1 MQRRRSRIPAPCP
14 ALAIL
19 DWGIGG
25 LGFFRLLRER
35 RPRVPVTYLSDS
47 GEIAYGKLSRRQ
59 LIERLQVIVPFLQR
73 HGVTR
78 LVVACNAMST
88 VLPLAENRDP
98 GSLPMIGVISPT
110 IEFVRKTAL
119 CRIGIVGGRRT
130 ILSGSYRVPLTAAGK
145 IVSQRIAQPLS
156 ALIEAGRAETPGFAR
171 TLHKIASPLR
181 KADALVLGCTHY
193 SAAAGL
199 FQRVL
204 PDATI
209 IDPASLTL
217 SWVLKHWP
225 LPPASGPDVF
235 MTTGSAEEMMQSAR
249 IAFGVHLPAV
259 IVVDKKLA
267 G

>member
-1 MQRRRSRIPAPCP
+1 MIPDPCP

-25 LGFFRLLRER
+25 LGFFRLLREQ
-35 RPRVPVTYLSDS
+35 RPRVPITYLSDS
-47 GEIAYGKLSRRQ
+47 GEIAYGKLGSRQ
-59 LIERLQVIVPFLQR
+59 LTERLQVIVPFLQK

-98 GSLPMIGVISPT
+98 RSFPMIGVISPT
-110 IEFVRKTAL
+110 IDFVRTTDL
-119 CRIGIVGGRRT
+119 RRIGIVGGRRT
-130 ILSGSYRVPLTAAGK
+130 ILSGSYRRPLTASGK
-145 IVSQRIAQPLS
+145 IISQRIAQPLS
-156 ALIEAGRAETPGFAR
+156 ALIETGRVKTPGFAR
-171 TLHKIASPLR
+171 TLHKIAAPLR

-193 SAAAGL
+193 SAAVDL

-204 PDATI
+204 PDAKI

-217 SWVLKHWP
+217 SWVLKHWR

-235 MTTGSAEEMMQSAR
+235 ITTGSAEEMKRSAR

-259 IVVDKKLA
+259 LAVDKKLA
-267 G
+267 T